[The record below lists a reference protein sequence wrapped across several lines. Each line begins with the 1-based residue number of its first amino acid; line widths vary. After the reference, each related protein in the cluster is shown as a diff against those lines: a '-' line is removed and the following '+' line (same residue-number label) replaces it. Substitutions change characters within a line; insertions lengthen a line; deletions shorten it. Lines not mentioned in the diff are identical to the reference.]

1 MTDVVTY
8 RMELSVADGPSVAP
22 DDHFDAESY
31 TKIEATIPKNSVAT
45 TVNVQ
50 PSLLTELQAILIT
63 AESYEDL
70 TFTVDEGIV
79 PITLDGPLMLIGPG
93 LIALLAGIAGT
104 LNDLVF
110 TNANA
115 TVDNMVTI
123 LLART
128 AIEPIGN

>member
-8 RMELSVADGPSVAP
+8 RMELSVADGPSVTP

-70 TFTVDEGIV
+70 TFTVDEGIT

-93 LIALLAGIAGT
+93 LIALLAGLAGT
-104 LNDLVF
+104 LNDLIF
-110 TNANA
+110 TNTNA
-115 TVDNMVTI
+115 TADNMVTI

-128 AIEPIGN
+128 AIEPLGD